1 MKVDPDAP
9 AAGFIAGTVVAIGC
23 IVIWLIWR

>member
-1 MKVDPDAP
+1 MSIDPDTP
-9 AAGFIAGTVVAIGC
+9 AAGFIAAAVLSIGL